1 MKHYR
6 YKLVDYLNEDTAAD
20 PRFGGAGNA
29 QFYNGDSSD
38 LYAIQAGKPGN
49 GDFNS
54 KAIADV
60 IATGIKVYNDSIS
73 AVKTVKNN
81 AKLKSDI
88 DMSNLTNPQAIGK
101 ITYKATG
108 LSGVI
113 DVTGDLDANL
123 KIKLGDPSRSFDAKI
138 SGNVADLKNIYNNP
152 FSLSFTDKQG
162 KKNNLEVQV
171 NPDKKYSFS
180 YNKSGNTL
188 TSNDEILGK
197 FNFGFDINVPKDMTK
212 SSVGIKSQFKTSDKK
227 SYSAAVN
234 YGKDKSTEIRLNF
247 AKTLEDNKVVNLL
260 GGTGSTA
267 NVNTFVYTN
276 LSPENA
282 QEIGGGIQ
290 FTVTG
295 RNKGKTSKTKSTN
308 LATKAGTKA
317 ASYINF
323 GDETKIGG
331 LKTIKGPDGEV
342 LTKFSRDVDRIK
354 KDVQGA
360 TKTVKKATDLEESIV
375 TITKKDLSLLIEKLL
390 S

>member
-1 MKHYR
+1 MKHYK
-6 YKLVDYLNEDTAAD
+6 YKLVNLLREVTPDDS
-20 PRFGGAGNA
+20 RFGGPGTGQFYGGNSSDPDAVQAGMPGNA
-29 QFYNGDSSD
+29 D
-38 LYAIQAGKPGN
+38 I
-49 GDFNS
+49 NS

-60 IATGIKVYNDSIS
+60 IATGVKVLNDTRA

-81 AKLKSDI
+81 TKLKSDI
-88 DMSNLTNPQAIGK
+88 DMSDLRNPTAAGK
-101 ITYKATG
+101 ISYKSAG
-108 LSGVI
+108 LSGEVDI
-113 DVTGDLDANL
+113 SGNLDANL
-123 KIKLGDPSRSFDAKI
+123 KIKLGDPPRSFDAKI
-138 SGNVADLKNIYNNP
+138 SGNVSDLKDIYNKP
-152 FSLSFTDKQG
+152 FNLSFTDKQG
-162 KKNNLEVQV
+162 KKNNLEVQI

-188 TSNDEILGK
+188 ASNDEILGK
-197 FNFGFDINVPKDMTK
+197 FNFGFDIKVPKDMTK
-212 SSVGIKSQFKTSDKK
+212 SSAGIKSQFKTSDKK

-276 LSPENA
+276 ISPENA

-308 LATKAGTKA
+308 LATKAGIKA
-317 ASYINF
+317 ASYIDF

-342 LTKFSRDVDRIK
+342 ATKFSKDVDRIK
-354 KDVQGA
+354 QDVQGA
-360 TKTVKKATDLEESIV
+360 TRTVKKATDLEESIV
-375 TITKKDLSLLIEKLL
+375 TITKKNLNSLIEKLL